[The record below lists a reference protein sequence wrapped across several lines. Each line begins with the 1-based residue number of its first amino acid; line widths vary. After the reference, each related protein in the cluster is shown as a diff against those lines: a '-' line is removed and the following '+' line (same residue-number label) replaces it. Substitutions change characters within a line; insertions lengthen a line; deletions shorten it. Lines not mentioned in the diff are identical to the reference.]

1 MNIEQI
7 YTRHVD
13 TVYRVAMLYLKNAPD
28 AEDATQNAFINLMK
42 HPQDFASEEHEKAW
56 LIVTVTNLCKNQ
68 LSNWFS
74 KKRTDFEDVAATLHQ
89 EQGTDEMLALVY
101 ALPEELKTIVYMY
114 YYEGY
119 STREISHYMGLNES
133 TLRSRMQK
141 ARELLKIQWEEADG

>member
-7 YTRHVD
+7 YERHVD
-13 TVYRVAMLYLKNAPD
+13 TVYRVAMLYLNNPQD

-42 HPQDFASEEHEKAW
+42 HPQTFTSEEHEKAW

-68 LSNWFS
+68 LSHWFR
-74 KKRTDFEDVAATLHQ
+74 KKRTDFEVVAESMH
-89 EQGTDEMLALVY
+89 EHEERDELLPLVY

-119 STREISHYMGLNES
+119 STREISQYLQLNES
-133 TLRSRMQK
+133 TLRSKMQK
-141 ARELLKIQWEEADG
+141 ARAMLKLELEEADE